1 MRRSTFS
8 VLFYANKSKVKNGI
22 VPVMGRITINGTQSQ
37 FSCKRSIPLS
47 LWDAKGNCAKGRSRE
62 ALDLNRDLDNIKA
75 QIIKHYQHLSD
86 REAFVT
92 AEMVRDAYQ
101 GFGSEYETL
110 LGAFDKDIANLKRR
124 VGKDRALGTYKLQ
137 VRSRNYVADFLQMNF
152 RRNDI
157 SMQELTP
164 DFIKEFAVYL
174 RNDRGL
180 ASSTIWLT
188 CMHLKGVVGRA
199 HDNGKIQRNVFAQFH
214 ISPKCKERTFLTEE
228 ELRTVMVHEFED
240 FNLAFVRDLFVFMN
254 FTALS
259 FVDLKE
265 LTTDNIVEVNGEKW
279 IVGKRHKTGVPY
291 QVKLLAV
298 PLQIIEHMQKM
309 KNNHARELNR
319 INEQH
324 QQEVSNLKRLLD
336 KAYRWFPSFKRFLNM
351 ERECLQYGFNEEQTN
366 KLLHGQNINYS
377 GWLHSNEYRCN
388 ALADNVSAQ
397 VIRDEKRN
405 LFLHINEIP
414 IAQWFKEQFGLGQ
427 EKRRGI
433 RR

>member
-1 MRRSTFS
+1 MCRSTFS
-8 VLFYANKSKVKNGI
+8 VLFYANKSKVKDGI
-22 VPVMGRITINGTQSQ
+22 LPVMGRITINGTQSQ

-47 LWDAKGNCAKGRSRE
+47 VWDAKGNCAKGRSRE

-86 REAFVT
+86 RDAFVT
-92 AEMVRDAYQ
+92 AEMVRNAYQ

-110 LGAFDKDIANLKRR
+110 LGAFDKDIASLKRR

-152 RRNDI
+152 RRTDI

-174 RNDRGL
+174 ANDRHL
-180 ASSTIWLT
+180 AKSTIWLT

-228 ELRTVMVHEFED
+228 ELKKIMAHEFED
-240 FNLAFVRDLFVFMN
+240 SNLAFVRDLFVFMN

-298 PLQIIEHMQKM
+298 PLQIIERYRDYPKENPKSVFGEVNYWSVCKKLKPVMKECGIDKPISAHCARHGFATMALTNGMPIESVSRVLGHTNIVTTQIYARITTQK
-309 KNNHARELNR
+309 
-319 INEQH
+319 
-324 QQEVSNLKRLLD
+324 LD
-336 KAYRWFPSFKRFLNM
+336 NDLTM
-351 ERECLQYGFNEEQTN
+351 LGN
-366 KLLHGQNINYS
+366 KLNQSFSNI
-377 GWLHSNEYRCN
+377 
-388 ALADNVSAQ
+388 
-397 VIRDEKRN
+397 KR
-405 LFLHINEIP
+405 
-414 IAQWFKEQFGLGQ
+414 A
-427 EKRRGI
+427 
-433 RR
+433 

>member
-1 MRRSTFS
+1 MRRATFS
-8 VLFYANKSKVKNGI
+8 VLFYANKSKVKDGI

-47 LWDAKGNCAKGRSRE
+47 LWDAKGNCAKGRTRE

-92 AEMVRDAYQ
+92 AEMVRNSYQ

-110 LGAFDKDIANLKRR
+110 LRAFDKDCESLKQR

-152 RRNDI
+152 RRTDI

-174 RNDRGL
+174 ANDRHL
-180 ASSTIWLT
+180 AKSTIWLT

-228 ELRTVMVHEFED
+228 ELKRVMTHEFED
-240 FNLAFVRDLFVFMN
+240 ANFAFIRDLFVFMN

-291 QVKLLAV
+291 QVKLLEV
-298 PLQIIEHMQKM
+298 PLQIIDRYRNYPKENPKSVFGEVNYWSVCKKLKPVMKECGIDKPISAHCARHGFATMALTNGMPIESVSRVLGHTNIVTTQIYARITTQK
-309 KNNHARELNR
+309 
-319 INEQH
+319 
-324 QQEVSNLKRLLD
+324 LD
-336 KAYRWFPSFKRFLNM
+336 NDLTM
-351 ERECLQYGFNEEQTN
+351 LGN
-366 KLLHGQNINYS
+366 KL
-377 GWLHSNEYRCN
+377 N
-388 ALADNVSAQ
+388 ASFSK
-397 VIRDEKRN
+397 IK
-405 LFLHINEIP
+405 
-414 IAQWFKEQFGLGQ
+414 IA
-427 EKRRGI
+427 
-433 RR
+433 

>member
-1 MRRSTFS
+1 MRRATFS
-8 VLFYANKSKVKNGI
+8 VLFYANKSKVKDGI

-37 FSCKRSIPLS
+37 FSCKRTIPLS
-47 LWDAKGNCAKGRSRE
+47 LWDAKGNCAKGRTRE

-92 AEMVRDAYQ
+92 AEMVRNSYQ

-110 LGAFDKDIANLKRR
+110 LRAFDKDCESLKRR

-137 VRSRNYVADFLQMNF
+137 VRSRNYVADFLQMYH
-152 RRNDI
+152 RRSDI

-174 RNDRGL
+174 ANDRHL
-180 ASSTIWLT
+180 AKSTIWLT

-228 ELRTVMVHEFED
+228 ELKTVMTHEFED
-240 FNLAFVRDLFVFMN
+240 ANLAFVRDLFVFMN

-298 PLQIIEHMQKM
+298 PLQIIERYKNYPKENPKSVFGEVNYWSVCKKLKPVMKECGIDKPISAHCARHGFATMALTNGIPIESVSRVLGHTNIVTTQIYARITTQKL
-309 KNNHARELNR
+309 NNDLTM
-319 INEQH
+319 
-324 QQEVSNLKRLLD
+324 L
-336 KAYRWFPSFKRFLNM
+336 
-351 ERECLQYGFNEEQTN
+351 GN
-366 KLLHGQNINYS
+366 KLNQSFSNI
-377 GWLHSNEYRCN
+377 
-388 ALADNVSAQ
+388 
-397 VIRDEKRN
+397 KR
-405 LFLHINEIP
+405 
-414 IAQWFKEQFGLGQ
+414 A
-427 EKRRGI
+427 
-433 RR
+433 

>member
-1 MRRSTFS
+1 MRRATFS
-8 VLFYANKSKVKNGI
+8 VLFYANKSKVKDGI

-47 LWDAKGNCAKGRSRE
+47 VWDAKGNCAKGRTRE

-92 AEMVRDAYQ
+92 AEMVRNSYQ

-110 LGAFDKDIANLKRR
+110 LRAFDKDCESLKRR

-137 VRSRNYVADFLQMNF
+137 VRSRNYVADFLQMYY
-152 RRNDI
+152 RRSDI

-164 DFIKEFAVYL
+164 DFIKEFAVFL
-174 RNDRGL
+174 ANDRHL
-180 ASSTIWLT
+180 AKSTIWLS

-228 ELRTVMVHEFED
+228 ELKTVMAHEFED
-240 FNLAFVRDLFVFMN
+240 SNLAFVRDLFVFMN

-279 IVGKRHKTGVPY
+279 IVGKRHKTGGPY
-291 QVKLLAV
+291 QVKLLEV
-298 PLQIIEHMQKM
+298 PLQIIERYRDLPKENPKLVFGKVNYWSVCKKLKPVMKECGIDKPISAHCARHGFATMALTNGMPIESVSRVLGHTNIVTTQIYARITTQK
-309 KNNHARELNR
+309 
-319 INEQH
+319 
-324 QQEVSNLKRLLD
+324 LD
-336 KAYRWFPSFKRFLNM
+336 NDLTM
-351 ERECLQYGFNEEQTN
+351 LGN
-366 KLLHGQNINYS
+366 KLNASFNNI
-377 GWLHSNEYRCN
+377 
-388 ALADNVSAQ
+388 
-397 VIRDEKRN
+397 K
-405 LFLHINEIP
+405 
-414 IAQWFKEQFGLGQ
+414 IA
-427 EKRRGI
+427 
-433 RR
+433 

>member
-1 MRRSTFS
+1 MRRATFS
-8 VLFYANKSKVKNGI
+8 VLFYANKSKVKDGI

-37 FSCKRSIPLS
+37 FSCKRSVPLS
-47 LWDAKGNCAKGRSRE
+47 LWDAKGNCAKGRTRE

-92 AEMVRDAYQ
+92 AEMVRNSYQ

-110 LGAFDKDIANLKRR
+110 LRAFDKDCESLKRR

-152 RRNDI
+152 RRTDI

-174 RNDRGL
+174 ANDRHL
-180 ASSTIWLT
+180 AKSTIWLT

-228 ELRTVMVHEFED
+228 ELKTVMAQEFED
-240 FNLAFVRDLFVFMN
+240 ANLAFIRDLFVFMN

-265 LTTDNIVEVNGEKW
+265 LTTDNIVEVNGDKW

-291 QVKLLAV
+291 QVKLLEV
-298 PLQIIEHMQKM
+298 PLQIIEHYRNYPKDNPKSVFGEVNYWSVCKKLKPVMKECGIDKPISAHCARHGFATMALTNGMPIESVSRVLGHTNIVTTQIYARITTQK
-309 KNNHARELNR
+309 
-319 INEQH
+319 
-324 QQEVSNLKRLLD
+324 LD
-336 KAYRWFPSFKRFLNM
+336 NDLTM
-351 ERECLQYGFNEEQTN
+351 LGN
-366 KLLHGQNINYS
+366 KLNASFNNI
-377 GWLHSNEYRCN
+377 
-388 ALADNVSAQ
+388 
-397 VIRDEKRN
+397 K
-405 LFLHINEIP
+405 
-414 IAQWFKEQFGLGQ
+414 IA
-427 EKRRGI
+427 
-433 RR
+433 

>member
-1 MRRSTFS
+1 MSRSTFS

-47 LWDAKGNCAKGRSRE
+47 LWDAKGNCAKGRTRE

-92 AEMVRDAYQ
+92 AEMVRNAYQ

-110 LGAFDKDIANLKRR
+110 LRAFDKDCESLKQR

-137 VRSRNYVADFLQMNF
+137 VRSRNYVADFLQMNY
-152 RRNDI
+152 RRSDI

-174 RNDRGL
+174 ANDRGL
-180 ASSTIWLT
+180 ASSTIWLS

-199 HDNGKIQRNVFAQFH
+199 HDNGKIQRNVFALFH

-228 ELRTVMVHEFED
+228 ELRTVMEHEFED
-240 FNLAFVRDLFVFMN
+240 TNLAFIRDLFVFMN

-279 IVGKRHKTGVPY
+279 IAGKRHKTGVPY

-298 PLQIIEHMQKM
+298 PLQIIERYRDYPKENPKSVFGEVNYWSVCKKLKPVMKECGIDKPISAHCARHGFATMALTNGMPIESVSRVLGHTNIVTTQIYARITTQK
-309 KNNHARELNR
+309 
-319 INEQH
+319 
-324 QQEVSNLKRLLD
+324 LD
-336 KAYRWFPSFKRFLNM
+336 NDLTM
-351 ERECLQYGFNEEQTN
+351 LGN
-366 KLLHGQNINYS
+366 KL
-377 GWLHSNEYRCN
+377 
-388 ALADNVSAQ
+388 NVSFNNIKLA
-397 VIRDEKRN
+397 
-405 LFLHINEIP
+405 
-414 IAQWFKEQFGLGQ
+414 
-427 EKRRGI
+427 
-433 RR
+433 

>member
-1 MRRSTFS
+1 MRRATFS
-8 VLFYANKSKVKNGI
+8 VLFYANKSKVKDGI

-47 LWDAKGNCAKGRSRE
+47 LWDAKGNCAKGRTRE

-92 AEMVRDAYQ
+92 AEMVRNAYQ

-110 LGAFDKDIANLKRR
+110 LGAFDKDIASLKRR
-124 VGKDRALGTYKLQ
+124 IGKDRALGTYKLQ

-164 DFIKEFAVYL
+164 DFIKEFGVYL
-174 RNDRGL
+174 SNERGL
-180 ASSTIWLT
+180 ASATIWLT

-228 ELRTVMVHEFED
+228 ELKKVMAHEFED
-240 FNLAFVRDLFVFMN
+240 ASLAFVRDLFVFMN

-298 PLQIIEHMQKM
+298 PLQIIDRYRDYPKENPKSVFGEVNYWSVCKKLKPVMKECGIDKPISAHCARHGFATMALTNGMPIESVSRVLGHTNIVTTQIYARITTQK
-309 KNNHARELNR
+309 
-319 INEQH
+319 
-324 QQEVSNLKRLLD
+324 LD
-336 KAYRWFPSFKRFLNM
+336 NDLTM
-351 ERECLQYGFNEEQTN
+351 LGN
-366 KLLHGQNINYS
+366 KLNQSFSNIKT
-377 GWLHSNEYRCN
+377 
-388 ALADNVSAQ
+388 A
-397 VIRDEKRN
+397 
-405 LFLHINEIP
+405 
-414 IAQWFKEQFGLGQ
+414 
-427 EKRRGI
+427 
-433 RR
+433 

>member
-1 MRRSTFS
+1 MSRSTFS

-47 LWDAKGNCAKGRSRE
+47 LWDTKGNCAKGRTRE

-92 AEMVRDAYQ
+92 ADMVRNAYQ
-101 GFGSEYETL
+101 GSGSEYETL

-124 VGKDRALGTYKLQ
+124 VGKDRAWGTYKLQ

-164 DFIKEFAVYL
+164 DFIKELAVYL
-174 RNDRGL
+174 ANDRHL
-180 ASSTIWLT
+180 AKSTIWLT

-214 ISPKCKERTFLTEE
+214 ISHKYKERTFLTEE
-228 ELRTVMVHEFED
+228 ELKKVMAHGFED
-240 FNLAFVRDLFVFMN
+240 ASLAFVRDLFVFMN

-259 FVDLKE
+259 FVDFKE
-265 LTTDNIVEVNGEKW
+265 LTTNNIVEVNGEKW

-298 PLQIIEHMQKM
+298 PLQIIERYRDYPKANPKSVFGEANYWSVCKKLKPVMKECGIDKPISAHCARHGFATMALTNGMPIESVSRVLGHTNIVTTQIYARITTQKLD
-309 KNNHARELNR
+309 NDLT
-319 INEQH
+319 
-324 QQEVSNLKRLLD
+324 LL
-336 KAYRWFPSFKRFLNM
+336 
-351 ERECLQYGFNEEQTN
+351 GN
-366 KLLHGQNINYS
+366 KLNQSFSNI
-377 GWLHSNEYRCN
+377 
-388 ALADNVSAQ
+388 
-397 VIRDEKRN
+397 KR
-405 LFLHINEIP
+405 
-414 IAQWFKEQFGLGQ
+414 A
-427 EKRRGI
+427 
-433 RR
+433 

>member
-1 MRRSTFS
+1 MRRATFS
-8 VLFYANKSKVKNGI
+8 VLFYANKSKVKDGI

-47 LWDAKGNCAKGRSRE
+47 LWDAKGNCAKGRTRE

-92 AEMVRDAYQ
+92 AEMVRNSYQ

-110 LGAFDKDIANLKRR
+110 LRAFDKDCESLKRR

-152 RRNDI
+152 RRTDI

-174 RNDRGL
+174 ANDRHL
-180 ASSTIWLT
+180 AKSTIWLT

-228 ELRTVMVHEFED
+228 ELKAVMTHEFENA
-240 FNLAFVRDLFVFMN
+240 NLSFIRDLFIFMN

-291 QVKLLAV
+291 QVKLLEV
-298 PLQIIEHMQKM
+298 PLQIIERYRNYPKENPKSVFGEVNYWSVCKKLKPVMKECGIDKPISAHCARHGFATMALTNGMPIESVSRVLGHTNIVTTQIYARITTQK
-309 KNNHARELNR
+309 
-319 INEQH
+319 
-324 QQEVSNLKRLLD
+324 LD
-336 KAYRWFPSFKRFLNM
+336 NDLTM
-351 ERECLQYGFNEEQTN
+351 LGN
-366 KLLHGQNINYS
+366 KLNASFSNI
-377 GWLHSNEYRCN
+377 
-388 ALADNVSAQ
+388 
-397 VIRDEKRN
+397 K
-405 LFLHINEIP
+405 
-414 IAQWFKEQFGLGQ
+414 IA
-427 EKRRGI
+427 
-433 RR
+433 

>member
-1 MRRSTFS
+1 MRRATFS
-8 VLFYANKSKVKNGI
+8 VLFYANKSKVKDGI

-47 LWDAKGNCAKGRSRE
+47 LWDAKGNCAKGRTRE

-92 AEMVRDAYQ
+92 AEMVRNAYQ

-110 LGAFDKDIANLKRR
+110 LRAFDKDCESLKRR

-137 VRSRNYVADFLQMNF
+137 VRSRNYVADFLQMYY
-152 RRNDI
+152 RRSDI

-174 RNDRGL
+174 ANDRHL
-180 ASSTIWLT
+180 AKSTIWLT

-228 ELRTVMVHEFED
+228 ELKAVMMHEFAD
-240 FNLAFVRDLFVFMN
+240 ANLAFIRDLFVFMN

-291 QVKLLAV
+291 QVKLLEV
-298 PLQIIEHMQKM
+298 PLQIIERYRNYPKENPKSVFGEVNYWSVCKKLKPVMKECGIDKPISAHCARHGFATMALTNGMPIESVSRVLGHTNIVTTQIYARITTQK
-309 KNNHARELNR
+309 
-319 INEQH
+319 
-324 QQEVSNLKRLLD
+324 LD
-336 KAYRWFPSFKRFLNM
+336 NDLTM
-351 ERECLQYGFNEEQTN
+351 LGN
-366 KLLHGQNINYS
+366 KLNASFSNI
-377 GWLHSNEYRCN
+377 
-388 ALADNVSAQ
+388 
-397 VIRDEKRN
+397 K
-405 LFLHINEIP
+405 
-414 IAQWFKEQFGLGQ
+414 IA
-427 EKRRGI
+427 
-433 RR
+433 

>member
-1 MRRSTFS
+1 MRRATFS
-8 VLFYANKSKVKNGI
+8 VLFYANKSKVKDGI

-47 LWDAKGNCAKGRSRE
+47 LWDAKGNCAKGRTRE

-92 AEMVRDAYQ
+92 AEMVRNSYQ

-110 LGAFDKDIANLKRR
+110 LRAFDKDCESLKRR

-137 VRSRNYVADFLQMNF
+137 VRSRKYVADFLQMNF
-152 RRNDI
+152 RRTDI

-174 RNDRGL
+174 ANDRHL
-180 ASSTIWLT
+180 AKSTIWLS

-228 ELRTVMVHEFED
+228 ELKTVMAHEFED
-240 FNLAFVRDLFVFMN
+240 SNLAFVRDLFVFMN

-291 QVKLLAV
+291 QVKLLEV
-298 PLQIIEHMQKM
+298 PLQIIDRYRNYPKENPKSVFGEVNYWSVCKKLKPVMKECGIDKPISAHCARHGFATMALTNGMPIESVSRVLGHTNIVTTQIYARITTQK
-309 KNNHARELNR
+309 
-319 INEQH
+319 
-324 QQEVSNLKRLLD
+324 LD
-336 KAYRWFPSFKRFLNM
+336 NDLTM
-351 ERECLQYGFNEEQTN
+351 LGN
-366 KLLHGQNINYS
+366 KLNASFNNIKI
-377 GWLHSNEYRCN
+377 
-388 ALADNVSAQ
+388 V
-397 VIRDEKRN
+397 
-405 LFLHINEIP
+405 
-414 IAQWFKEQFGLGQ
+414 
-427 EKRRGI
+427 
-433 RR
+433 

>member
-1 MRRSTFS
+1 MRRATFS
-8 VLFYANKSKVKNGI
+8 VLFYANKSKVKDGI

-47 LWDAKGNCAKGRSRE
+47 LWDAKGNCAKGRTRE

-92 AEMVRDAYQ
+92 AEMVRNTYQ

-110 LGAFDKDIANLKRR
+110 LRAFDKDCESLKRR

-152 RRNDI
+152 RRTDI

-174 RNDRGL
+174 ANDRHL
-180 ASSTIWLT
+180 AKSTIWLS

-228 ELRTVMVHEFED
+228 ELKAVMMHEFAD
-240 FNLAFVRDLFVFMN
+240 ANLAFIRDLFVFMN

-291 QVKLLAV
+291 QVKLLEV
-298 PLQIIEHMQKM
+298 PLQIIERYRDYPKGNPKSVFGEVNYWSVCKKLKPVMKECGIDKPISAHCARHGFATMALTNGMPIESVSRVLGHTNIVTTQIYARITTQK
-309 KNNHARELNR
+309 
-319 INEQH
+319 
-324 QQEVSNLKRLLD
+324 LD
-336 KAYRWFPSFKRFLNM
+336 NDLTM
-351 ERECLQYGFNEEQTN
+351 LGN
-366 KLLHGQNINYS
+366 KLNASFSNIKT
-377 GWLHSNEYRCN
+377 
-388 ALADNVSAQ
+388 A
-397 VIRDEKRN
+397 
-405 LFLHINEIP
+405 
-414 IAQWFKEQFGLGQ
+414 
-427 EKRRGI
+427 
-433 RR
+433 

>member
-1 MRRSTFS
+1 MSRSTFS

-47 LWDAKGNCAKGRSRE
+47 LWDAKGNCAKGRTRE

-92 AEMVRDAYQ
+92 AEMVRNAYQ

-110 LGAFDKDIANLKRR
+110 LRAFDKDCESLKQR

-137 VRSRNYVADFLQMNF
+137 VRSRNYVADFLQMNY
-152 RRNDI
+152 RRSDI

-174 RNDRGL
+174 ANDRGL
-180 ASSTIWLT
+180 ASSTIWLS

-199 HDNGKIQRNVFAQFH
+199 HDNGKIQRNVFALFH

-228 ELRTVMVHEFED
+228 ELRTVMEHEFED
-240 FNLAFVRDLFVFMN
+240 TNLAFIRDLFVFMN

-279 IVGKRHKTGVPY
+279 IAGKRHKTGVPY

-298 PLQIIEHMQKM
+298 PLQIIERYRDYPKENPKSVFGEVNYWSVCKKLKPVMKECGIDKPISAHCARHGFATMALTNGMPIESVSRVLGHTNIVTTQIYAHITTQK
-309 KNNHARELNR
+309 
-319 INEQH
+319 
-324 QQEVSNLKRLLD
+324 LD
-336 KAYRWFPSFKRFLNM
+336 NDLTM
-351 ERECLQYGFNEEQTN
+351 LGN
-366 KLLHGQNINYS
+366 KL
-377 GWLHSNEYRCN
+377 
-388 ALADNVSAQ
+388 NVSFNNIKLA
-397 VIRDEKRN
+397 
-405 LFLHINEIP
+405 
-414 IAQWFKEQFGLGQ
+414 
-427 EKRRGI
+427 
-433 RR
+433 

>member
-1 MRRSTFS
+1 
-8 VLFYANKSKVKNGI
+8 
-22 VPVMGRITINGTQSQ
+22 MGRITINGTQSQ

-92 AEMVRDAYQ
+92 AEMVRNAYQ

-110 LGAFDKDIANLKRR
+110 LGAFDKDIASLKRR

-152 RRNDI
+152 RRTDI

-174 RNDRGL
+174 ANDRHL
-180 ASSTIWLT
+180 AKSTIWLT

-214 ISPKCKERTFLTEE
+214 ISPKCKERTFLTEDDGE
-228 ELRTVMVHEFED
+228 HQSSELKKEMAHEFED
-240 FNLAFVRDLFVFMN
+240 SNLAFVRDHFVFMN

-298 PLQIIEHMQKM
+298 PLQIIERYRDYPKENPKSVFGEVNYWSVCKKLKPVMKECGIDKPISAHCARHGFATMALTNGMPIESVSRVLGHTNIVTTQIYARITTQK
-309 KNNHARELNR
+309 
-319 INEQH
+319 
-324 QQEVSNLKRLLD
+324 LD
-336 KAYRWFPSFKRFLNM
+336 NDLTM
-351 ERECLQYGFNEEQTN
+351 LGN
-366 KLLHGQNINYS
+366 KLNQSFSNI
-377 GWLHSNEYRCN
+377 
-388 ALADNVSAQ
+388 
-397 VIRDEKRN
+397 KR
-405 LFLHINEIP
+405 
-414 IAQWFKEQFGLGQ
+414 A
-427 EKRRGI
+427 
-433 RR
+433 

>member
-1 MRRSTFS
+1 MRRATFS
-8 VLFYANKSKVKNGI
+8 VLFYANKSKVKDGI

-47 LWDAKGNCAKGRSRE
+47 LWDAKGNCAKGRTRE

-92 AEMVRDAYQ
+92 AEMVRNTYQ

-110 LGAFDKDIANLKRR
+110 LRAFDKDCESLKRR

-137 VRSRNYVADFLQMNF
+137 VRSRNYVADFLQMYY
-152 RRNDI
+152 RRSDI

-174 RNDRGL
+174 ANDRHL
-180 ASSTIWLT
+180 AKSTIWLT

-228 ELRTVMVHEFED
+228 ELKAVMMHEFAD
-240 FNLAFVRDLFVFMN
+240 ANLAFIRDLFVFMN

-291 QVKLLAV
+291 QVKLLEV
-298 PLQIIEHMQKM
+298 PLQIIERYNDYPKENPKSVFGEVNYWSVCKKLKPVMKECGIDKPISAHCARHGFATMALTNGMPIESVSRVLGHTNIVTTQIYARITTQK
-309 KNNHARELNR
+309 
-319 INEQH
+319 
-324 QQEVSNLKRLLD
+324 LD
-336 KAYRWFPSFKRFLNM
+336 NDLTI
-351 ERECLQYGFNEEQTN
+351 LGN
-366 KLLHGQNINYS
+366 KLNASFNNI
-377 GWLHSNEYRCN
+377 
-388 ALADNVSAQ
+388 
-397 VIRDEKRN
+397 K
-405 LFLHINEIP
+405 
-414 IAQWFKEQFGLGQ
+414 IA
-427 EKRRGI
+427 
-433 RR
+433 

>member
-1 MRRSTFS
+1 MSRSTFS

-92 AEMVRDAYQ
+92 AEMVRNAYQ

-164 DFIKEFAVYL
+164 DFIKEFVVYL
-174 RNDRGL
+174 SNDRGL

-228 ELRTVMVHEFED
+228 ELKKVMAHGFED
-240 FNLAFVRDLFVFMN
+240 ASLAFVRDLFVFMN

-298 PLQIIEHMQKM
+298 PLQIISHYRDYPKENPKSVFGEVNYWSVCKKLKPVMKECGIDKPISAHCARHGFATMALTNGMPIESVSRVLGHTNIVTTQIYARITTQK
-309 KNNHARELNR
+309 
-319 INEQH
+319 
-324 QQEVSNLKRLLD
+324 LD
-336 KAYRWFPSFKRFLNM
+336 NDLTM
-351 ERECLQYGFNEEQTN
+351 LGN
-366 KLLHGQNINYS
+366 KLNQSFSNI
-377 GWLHSNEYRCN
+377 
-388 ALADNVSAQ
+388 
-397 VIRDEKRN
+397 KR
-405 LFLHINEIP
+405 
-414 IAQWFKEQFGLGQ
+414 A
-427 EKRRGI
+427 
-433 RR
+433 

>member
-1 MRRSTFS
+1 MRRATFS
-8 VLFYANKSKVKNGI
+8 VLFYANKSKVKDGI

-47 LWDAKGNCAKGRSRE
+47 LWDAKGNCAKGRTRE

-92 AEMVRDAYQ
+92 AEMVRNTYQ

-110 LGAFDKDIANLKRR
+110 LRAFDKDCESLKRR

-137 VRSRNYVADFLQMNF
+137 VRSRNYVADFLQMYY
-152 RRNDI
+152 RRSDI

-174 RNDRGL
+174 ANDRHL
-180 ASSTIWLT
+180 AKSTIWLT

-228 ELRTVMVHEFED
+228 ELKAVMMHEFAD
-240 FNLAFVRDLFVFMN
+240 ANLAFIRDLFVFMN

-291 QVKLLAV
+291 QVKLLEV
-298 PLQIIEHMQKM
+298 PLQIIERYNDYPKENPKSVFGEVNYWSVCKKLKPVMKECGIDKPISAHCARHGFATMALTNGMPIESVSRVLGHTNIVTTQIYARITTQK
-309 KNNHARELNR
+309 
-319 INEQH
+319 
-324 QQEVSNLKRLLD
+324 LD
-336 KAYRWFPSFKRFLNM
+336 NDLTM
-351 ERECLQYGFNEEQTN
+351 LGN
-366 KLLHGQNINYS
+366 KL
-377 GWLHSNEYRCN
+377 N
-388 ALADNVSAQ
+388 ASFSK
-397 VIRDEKRN
+397 IK
-405 LFLHINEIP
+405 
-414 IAQWFKEQFGLGQ
+414 IA
-427 EKRRGI
+427 
-433 RR
+433 

>member
-1 MRRSTFS
+1 MSRSTFS

-75 QIIKHYQHLSD
+75 QIIKNYLHLSD

-92 AEMVRDAYQ
+92 AEMVRNAYQ

-137 VRSRNYVADFLQMNF
+137 VRSRNYVADFLHMNF

-174 RNDRGL
+174 SNDRGL

-228 ELRTVMVHEFED
+228 ELKKVMAHEFED
-240 FNLAFVRDLFVFMN
+240 ASLAFVRDLFVFMN

-298 PLQIIEHMQKM
+298 PSQIINRYRDFPKENPKSVFGEVNYWNVCKKLKPVMKECGIDKPISAHCARHGFATMALTNGMPIESVSRVLGHTNIVTTQIYARITTQK
-309 KNNHARELNR
+309 
-319 INEQH
+319 
-324 QQEVSNLKRLLD
+324 LD
-336 KAYRWFPSFKRFLNM
+336 NDLTM
-351 ERECLQYGFNEEQTN
+351 LGN
-366 KLLHGQNINYS
+366 KLNQSFSNI
-377 GWLHSNEYRCN
+377 
-388 ALADNVSAQ
+388 
-397 VIRDEKRN
+397 KR
-405 LFLHINEIP
+405 
-414 IAQWFKEQFGLGQ
+414 A
-427 EKRRGI
+427 
-433 RR
+433 

>member
-1 MRRSTFS
+1 MSRSTFS

-47 LWDAKGNCAKGRSRE
+47 LWDAKGNCAKGRTRE

-92 AEMVRDAYQ
+92 AEMVRNAYQ

-110 LGAFDKDIANLKRR
+110 LRAFDKDCESLKQR

-137 VRSRNYVADFLQMNF
+137 VRSRNYVADFLQMNY
-152 RRNDI
+152 RRSDI

-174 RNDRGL
+174 ANDRGL
-180 ASSTIWLT
+180 ASSTIWLS
-188 CMHLKGVVGRA
+188 CMHLKGVAGRA
-199 HDNGKIQRNVFAQFH
+199 HDNGKIQRNVFALFH

-228 ELRTVMVHEFED
+228 ELRTVMEHEFED
-240 FNLAFVRDLFVFMN
+240 TNLAFIRDLFVFMN

-279 IVGKRHKTGVPY
+279 IAGKRHKTGVPY

-298 PLQIIEHMQKM
+298 PLQIIERYRDYPKENPKSVFGEVNYWSVCKKLKPVMKECGIDKPISAHCARHGFATMALTNGMPIESVSRVLGHTNIVTTQIYARITTQK
-309 KNNHARELNR
+309 
-319 INEQH
+319 
-324 QQEVSNLKRLLD
+324 LD
-336 KAYRWFPSFKRFLNM
+336 NDLTM
-351 ERECLQYGFNEEQTN
+351 LGN
-366 KLLHGQNINYS
+366 KL
-377 GWLHSNEYRCN
+377 
-388 ALADNVSAQ
+388 NVSFNNIKLA
-397 VIRDEKRN
+397 
-405 LFLHINEIP
+405 
-414 IAQWFKEQFGLGQ
+414 
-427 EKRRGI
+427 
-433 RR
+433 

>member
-1 MRRSTFS
+1 MSRSTFS

-47 LWDAKGNCAKGRSRE
+47 LWDAKGNCAKGRTRE

-92 AEMVRDAYQ
+92 AEMVRNAYQ

-110 LGAFDKDIANLKRR
+110 LRAFDKDCESLKQR

-137 VRSRNYVADFLQMNF
+137 VRSRNYVADFLQMNY
-152 RRNDI
+152 RRSDI
-157 SMQELTP
+157 SMLELTP

-174 RNDRGL
+174 ANDRGL
-180 ASSTIWLT
+180 ASSTIWLS

-199 HDNGKIQRNVFAQFH
+199 HDNGKIQRNVFALFH

-228 ELRTVMVHEFED
+228 ELRTVMEHEFED
-240 FNLAFVRDLFVFMN
+240 TNLAFIRDLFVFMN

-279 IVGKRHKTGVPY
+279 IAGKRHKTGVPY

-298 PLQIIEHMQKM
+298 PLQIIERYRDYPKENPKSVFGEVNYWSVCKKLVPVMKECGIDKPISAHCARHGFATMALTNGMPIESVSRVLGHTNIVTTQIYAHITTQK
-309 KNNHARELNR
+309 
-319 INEQH
+319 
-324 QQEVSNLKRLLD
+324 LD
-336 KAYRWFPSFKRFLNM
+336 NDLTM
-351 ERECLQYGFNEEQTN
+351 LGN
-366 KLLHGQNINYS
+366 KL
-377 GWLHSNEYRCN
+377 
-388 ALADNVSAQ
+388 NVSFNNIKLA
-397 VIRDEKRN
+397 
-405 LFLHINEIP
+405 
-414 IAQWFKEQFGLGQ
+414 
-427 EKRRGI
+427 
-433 RR
+433 

>member
-1 MRRSTFS
+1 MRRATFS
-8 VLFYANKSKVKNGI
+8 VLFYANKSKVKDGI

-47 LWDAKGNCAKGRSRE
+47 LWDAKGNCAKGRTRE

-92 AEMVRDAYQ
+92 AEMVRNSYQ

-110 LGAFDKDIANLKRR
+110 LRAFDKDCESLKRR

-152 RRNDI
+152 RRTDI

-174 RNDRGL
+174 ANDRHL
-180 ASSTIWLT
+180 AKSTIWLT

-228 ELRTVMVHEFED
+228 ELKAVMTHEFED
-240 FNLAFVRDLFVFMN
+240 ANLAFIRDLFIFMN

-291 QVKLLAV
+291 QVKLLEV
-298 PLQIIEHMQKM
+298 PLQIIEHYRDYPKDNPKSVFGDVNYWSVCKKLKPVMKECGIDKPISAHCARHGFATMALTNGMPIESVSRVLGHTNIVTTQIYARITTQK
-309 KNNHARELNR
+309 
-319 INEQH
+319 
-324 QQEVSNLKRLLD
+324 LD
-336 KAYRWFPSFKRFLNM
+336 NDLTM
-351 ERECLQYGFNEEQTN
+351 LGN
-366 KLLHGQNINYS
+366 KLNASFNNIKI
-377 GWLHSNEYRCN
+377 
-388 ALADNVSAQ
+388 V
-397 VIRDEKRN
+397 
-405 LFLHINEIP
+405 
-414 IAQWFKEQFGLGQ
+414 
-427 EKRRGI
+427 
-433 RR
+433 